1 MPRQS
6 QVLRRIARW
15 SMAGA
20 LGVFLWGCAA
30 PPPVVLPSTTV
41 VLLPDEDGHVGAVSV
56 SGASGSRQLEQAFS
70 YATVGGPQAQ
80 VSDPRALEQESVQA
94 AFGQLLKAQPSRPK
108 TFLLYFVLGKTEL
121 TAESKALLPEVL
133 AAARARKPTEISVF
147 GHADAIGTDSRNVRL
162 SAERAEAVARLLRAS
177 DPSLG
182 RIDVRWFGARSPL
195 LQSDAHGAQP
205 RNRRAEVM
213 IL

>member
-1 MPRQS
+1 MARLLQP
-6 QVLRRIARW
+6 LRRTGGLVLAC
-15 SMAGA
+15 AF
-20 LGVFLWGCAA
+20 GVFLWGCAA
-30 PPPVVLPSTTV
+30 PPVAMPSTTV

-56 SGASGSRQLEQAFS
+56 SGAGGSRQLEEAFS
-70 YATVGGPQAQ
+70 YATVGGAQAQ
-80 VSDPRALEQESVQA
+80 VSDPRAMEQASVEV
-94 AFGQLLKAQPSRPK
+94 AFGQLLKAQPSKPK

-133 AAARARKPTEISVF
+133 AMANARKPTEISVF
-147 GHADAIGTDSRNVRL
+147 GHADAIGSDARNVKL
-162 SAERAEAVARLLRAS
+162 SAERAELVARLLRAS

-182 RIDVRWFGARSPL
+182 KIEVRWFGARSPL
-195 LQSDAHGAQP
+195 LQPDAHGAQP